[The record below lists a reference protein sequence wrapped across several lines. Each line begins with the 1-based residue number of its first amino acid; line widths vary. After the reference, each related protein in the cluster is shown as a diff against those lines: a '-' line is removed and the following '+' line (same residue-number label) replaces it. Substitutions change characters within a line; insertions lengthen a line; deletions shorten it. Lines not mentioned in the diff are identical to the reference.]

1 MARLMILKI
10 KEKIRDDMKIKEKIY
25 KEKEENS
32 FPIDARVGGL

>member
-1 MARLMILKI
+1 MARLMIL
-10 KEKIRDDMKIKEKIY
+10 KIKEKIY